1 MSLAEQGIASQWPY
15 GRGVYI
21 SEDRGFVVWVGE
33 QDHLRIIC
41 TEETTVLNRV
51 FDRLYVG
58 LQTISNLRGV
68 TCAVSEQCG
77 AITSCPVCHHVL
89 PGFLDSAVSLKRVS
103 VQQTNV
109 GTGLR
114 ASIRMQ
120 LPNLSRDGTDIVS
133 ARLDSPSPVH
143 YTTCS
148 CT

>member
-58 LQTISNLRGV
+58 LRTISNLRGV
-68 TCAVSEQCG
+68 
-77 AITSCPVCHHVL
+77 
-89 PGFLDSAVSLKRVS
+89 
-103 VQQTNV
+103 
-109 GTGLR
+109 
-114 ASIRMQ
+114 
-120 LPNLSRDGTDIVS
+120 
-133 ARLDSPSPVH
+133 
-143 YTTCS
+143 
-148 CT
+148 